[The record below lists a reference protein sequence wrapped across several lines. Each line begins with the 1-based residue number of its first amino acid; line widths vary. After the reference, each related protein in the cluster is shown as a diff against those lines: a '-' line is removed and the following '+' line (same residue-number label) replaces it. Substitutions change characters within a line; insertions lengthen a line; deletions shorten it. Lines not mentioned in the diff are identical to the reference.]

1 MFGVYFSVRSAVLIP
16 GGQFSNPVG
25 GRHAVATGSQTEG
38 NGESYNGARYWV
50 RTSDPYRVKVV
61 LYH

>member
-1 MFGVYFSVRSAVLIP
+1 MHQAE
-16 GGQFSNPVG
+16 GGETYRPDKD
-25 GRHAVATGSQTEG
+25 
-38 NGESYNGARYWV
+38 GARYWV